1 MAISYLCDFMMNVMS
16 ENANTELTLEQRMA
30 GLTPDQCME
39 IFFGDENS
47 PRFQDP
53 YVENYKAWLD
63 DHLKKAALIEL
74 ANEELAQA
82 AIKRLSEHPELYPE
96 AEARIAER
104 KPWKKPTKPLQEQ
117 IKIFLEFKDDETKID
132 HGTRCG
138 FEGDL
143 ADFEIQQRAKE
154 VISSMQNQ
162 S

>member
-1 MAISYLCDFMMNVMS
+1 MS
-16 ENANTELTLEQRMA
+16 EIINNVDNNF
-30 GLTPDQCME
+30 GLTPEQWEETRKMM
-39 IFFGDENS
+39 FGDDNATS
-47 PRFQDP
+47 FQDP
-53 YVENYKAWLD
+53 YVESYKAWLD

-104 KPWKKPTKPLQEQ
+104 NPWQKHTKPLQEQ

>member
-1 MAISYLCDFMMNVMS
+1 MS
-16 ENANTELTLEQRMA
+16 ENVNNIDNNF
-30 GLTPDQCME
+30 GLTPEQWEETRKMM
-39 IFFGDENS
+39 FGDDNA

-104 KPWKKPTKPLQEQ
+104 KPWKKHTKPLQER
-117 IKIFLEFKDDETKID
+117 IKIFLEFKHDETKID
-132 HGTRCG
+132 HGTRCC